1 MAVEYVMAHDKWYPQ
16 TKGVTVPNGIFPV
29 PPVDVDHHHDVAP
42 SLALRLRT
50 RWRRRRLDQQLAAG
64 TNPTESAELELRAAQ
79 LSAPAERA
87 RLADALVKATEDARR
102 PPAIMRLEPH
112 RAEIRS
118 STDELLALA
127 LRLRDRQPVA
137 IQGAAMAALL
147 VTPGAS
153 PLDPDSGASL
163 RQAVRAAHAAL
174 EITPP
179 EPATPVVRRV
189 ARPPLITTR

>member
-1 MAVEYVMAHDKWYPQ
+1 VIPA
-16 TKGVTVPNGIFPV
+16 TKGAIVPNGIFPV

-42 SLALRLRT
+42 RLALRLRT
-50 RWRRRRLDQQLAAG
+50 RWRRRRLDQRLAAG
-64 TNPTESAELELRAAQ
+64 ANPAQSAELELRAAQ
-79 LSAPAERA
+79 LGASTERA
-87 RLADALVKATEDARR
+87 RIADALVKVTEDARR
-102 PPAIMRLEPH
+102 PAAILRLEPH

-118 STDELLALA
+118 STDALLALA

-174 EITPP
+174 EITPR
-179 EPATPVVRRV
+179 ERATPIVRRV
-189 ARPPLITTR
+189 AHPTLTATR

>member
-1 MAVEYVMAHDKWYPQ
+1 M
-16 TKGVTVPNGIFPV
+16 TNGIFPV

-50 RWRRRRLDQQLAAG
+50 RWRRRRLDQ
-64 TNPTESAELELRAAQ
+64 
-79 LSAPAERA
+79 
-87 RLADALVKATEDARR
+87 RLVANALVEVTEDARR
-102 PPAIMRLEPH
+102 PAAILRLEPH

-137 IQGAAMAALL
+137 VQGAAMAALL

-174 EITPP
+174 GVTPP
-179 EPATPVVRRV
+179 GSATPVVRRV
-189 ARPPLITTR
+189 ARPTVTSTS

>member
-1 MAVEYVMAHDKWYPQ
+1 M
-16 TKGVTVPNGIFPV
+16 TNGIFPV

-50 RWRRRRLDQQLAAG
+50 RWRRRRLDQRLAAG
-64 TNPTESAELELRAAQ
+64 ANPTQSAELELRAAQ
-79 LSAPAERA
+79 LGAHAERA
-87 RLADALVKATEDARR
+87 RIANALVEVTEDARR
-102 PPAIMRLEPH
+102 PAAILRLEPH

-137 IQGAAMAALL
+137 VQGAAMAALL

-174 EITPP
+174 GVMPP
-179 EPATPVVRRV
+179 GSATPVVRRV
-189 ARPPLITTR
+189 ARPTVTSTS